1 MTAQADLLIELG
13 SEELPPKALKKLSQ
27 AFTEQFQLGL
37 QQNDLNFAAIKSFAT
52 PRRLAIQVTNLD
64 CQQQDKEVER
74 RGPAVQAAFDNEG
87 KPTKAAEGFA
97 RSCGTSVDQ
106 LQRLETDK
114 GSWLVFRSVQHGKSA
129 NEIIPGLVENALN
142 KLPIPKRMTWGAETV
157 AFVRPVHWLVV
168 LLGDKVVPCEILGLQ
183 AGQQTYGHRFHAPE
197 AIEISQAGDYET
209 KLAEAK
215 VVVDFEKR
223 QQAIQSGVVELATAN
238 TQGKASIDPDL
249 LDEVTGLVEWP
260 VPLLGNFDQDFL
272 EVPQEALISAMQ
284 EHQKYFPV
292 LTNGG
297 KILPHFITVSN
308 IESNDPSKVISGNER
323 VIRPR
328 LSDARFFFETDK
340 KKSLDQHN
348 KPLEKVVFE
357 AQLGSVF
364 EKAQRVAHL
373 AKFVASKIG
382 SDENWAQRA
391 GLLSKA
397 DLSTEMVGEF
407 PELQGIMGCYYAQ
420 FQNEPEEVA
429 LALNEQY
436 QPRFAGDALPNTHT
450 GAAVAIADKI
460 DTLVGI
466 LGIGKHPTGDK
477 DPYGLRRAAL
487 GILRIVVGKAYDLD
501 LKDLIEQSSALYGA
515 RLNNDNVIN
524 DAVNF
529 LQGRYMTWYQEEGI
543 STDIIKAVLTINP
556 SKPLDFHL
564 RVKAVQQ
571 FKSLPDAEA
580 LAAANKRV
588 GNILAKSENKDS
600 SVEVDTNLLQE
611 PAETALYEAL
621 LDKSQLAEQAPVDY
635 NNQLVSLATLKQP
648 IDDFFDNVMV
658 NVDDTKVKNNRLALL
673 QKLHGLFLDIADI
686 SQLQ

>member
-1 MTAQADLLIELG
+1 
-13 SEELPPKALKKLSQ
+13 
-27 AFTEQFQLGL
+27 
-37 QQNDLNFAAIKSFAT
+37 
-52 PRRLAIQVTNLD
+52 
-64 CQQQDKEVER
+64 
-74 RGPAVQAAFDNEG
+74 
-87 KPTKAAEGFA
+87 
-97 RSCGTSVDQ
+97 
-106 LQRLETDK
+106 
-114 GSWLVFRSVQHGKSA
+114 
-129 NEIIPGLVENALN
+129 
-142 KLPIPKRMTWGAETV
+142 
-157 AFVRPVHWLVV
+157 
-168 LLGDKVVPCEILGLQ
+168 
-183 AGQQTYGHRFHAPE
+183 
-197 AIEISQAGDYET
+197 
-209 KLAEAK
+209 
-215 VVVDFEKR
+215 
-223 QQAIQSGVVELATAN
+223 
-238 TQGKASIDPDL
+238 
-249 LDEVTGLVEWP
+249 
-260 VPLLGNFDQDFL
+260 
-272 EVPQEALISAMQ
+272 
-284 EHQKYFPV
+284 
-292 LTNGG
+292 
-297 KILPHFITVSN
+297 
-308 IESNDPSKVISGNER
+308 
-323 VIRPR
+323 
-328 LSDARFFFETDK
+328 
-340 KKSLDQHN
+340 
-348 KPLEKVVFE
+348 
-357 AQLGSVF
+357 
-364 EKAQRVAHL
+364 
-373 AKFVASKIG
+373 
-382 SDENWAQRA
+382 
-391 GLLSKA
+391 
-397 DLSTEMVGEF
+397 
-407 PELQGIMGCYYAQ
+407 MGCYYAQ